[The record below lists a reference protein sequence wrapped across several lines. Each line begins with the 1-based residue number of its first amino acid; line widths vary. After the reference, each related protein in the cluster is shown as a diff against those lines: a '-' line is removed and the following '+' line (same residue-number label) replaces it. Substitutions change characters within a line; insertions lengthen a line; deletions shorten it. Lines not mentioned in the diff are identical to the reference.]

1 MKKEN
6 VCNSSA
12 LRLNCYKC
20 MLIIILSALIIMS
33 GCHSKNSEEGSKEGY
48 MGNKM
53 ATEEQIEILK
63 DSGLKSSEIE
73 EIREKGMSLA
83 TQSYVEVSQ
92 KMLSYLEEKYDTSFK
107 IGGGSIPGLLSNDY
121 SMIAYATRGT
131 CPYEKFDVTYQTDK
145 DGNGY
150 FEDGYFVLLK
160 RQEVQEEL
168 QNIADEEGVDAKIIA
183 SLDGSVGKDCTKDTT
198 LKEVLEKGEYIQAYI
213 FGFTPA
219 EISEKEFNVA
229 AKKLEERYA
238 QVGVDIHYN
247 LYRILDSSLLEKV
260 DTYNDI
266 DIVLPDITVTTE
278 ETYDLRYH
286 KIIYASE

>member
-121 SMIAYATRGT
+121 SMIAYAVRGT

-150 FEDGYFVLLK
+150 FEDGYFALLK
-160 RQEVQEEL
+160 SQEVQEEL

-183 SLDGSVGKDCTKDTT
+183 SLDGRVGKDCTKDTT
-198 LKEVLEKGEYIQAYI
+198 LKEALEKGEYIEAYV
-213 FGFTPA
+213 FGLASSELT
-219 EISEKEFNVA
+219 EKEFNTA
-229 AKKLEERYA
+229 AQKLEEKYK
-238 QVGVDIHYN
+238 QVGVDISYV
-247 LYRILDSSLLEKV
+247 LYHLVDNSLREEV
-260 DTYNDI
+260 YTYEDLHRNK
-266 DIVLPDITVTTE
+266 TVSTNTN
-278 ETYDLRYH
+278 YDLRYY
-286 KIIYASE
+286 KYIYVSE

>member
-1 MKKEN
+1 MKNK
-6 VCNSSA
+6 
-12 LRLNCYKC
+12 KC

-53 ATEEQIEILK
+53 ATEEQLEILK
-63 DSGLKSSEIE
+63 DSGLNSSEIE

-121 SMIAYATRGT
+121 SMTAYAVWGGK

-150 FEDGYFVLLK
+150 FEDGYFALLK
-160 RQEVQEEL
+160 SLEVQEEL
-168 QNIADEEGVDAKIIA
+168 QNIADEEGVDAKIIVSIETVVGKDYTKDVTIREA
-183 SLDGSVGKDCTKDTT
+183 LKMGEYFHIYVDGFMSPDNSEKTFNDVAEKLAKEYEQTGLELDYMMYRLLDGS
-198 LKEVLEKGEYIQAYI
+198 LI
-213 FGFTPA
+213 
-219 EISEKEFNVA
+219 
-229 AKKLEERYA
+229 
-238 QVGVDIHYN
+238 
-247 LYRILDSSLLEKV
+247 EKV
-260 DTYNDI
+260 YTSKDLDI
-266 DIVLPDITVTTE
+266 IFPDITVSTE
-278 ETYDLRYH
+278 ETYDLRYERE
-286 KIIYASE
+286 IGVVE